1 MTHER
6 RPGAPKALSPEVRST
21 EGCPVSAA
29 AATGQ
34 ALPGY
39 AELLA
44 QSNFS
49 FQHGASHPE
58 ELVVRARA
66 LGYQALALT
75 DECAVAGVVR
85 AHAQAE
91 QSGLTLLPGA
101 VFCLLYTSR
110 WV

>member
-1 MTHER
+1 M
-6 RPGAPKALSPEVRST
+6 SP
-21 EGCPVSAA
+21 A

-75 DECAVAGVVR
+75 DECSVAGVVR
-85 AHAQAE
+85 AHAQAK
-91 QSGLTLLPGA
+91 QSGLKLLPGA
-101 VFCLLYTSR
+101 VFRLQSSSALLPTA
-110 WV
+110 VGGVMG